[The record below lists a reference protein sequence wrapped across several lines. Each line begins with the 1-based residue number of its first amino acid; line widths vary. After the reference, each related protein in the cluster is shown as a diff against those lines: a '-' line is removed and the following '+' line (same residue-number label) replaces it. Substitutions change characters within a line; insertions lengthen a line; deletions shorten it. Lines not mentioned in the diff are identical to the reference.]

1 MMKRTEANVTEVQT
15 TPQPVKQCTE
25 AVEAQYYE
33 GDLLPEH
40 ASNPL
45 ISALGPYW
53 RIEDI
58 VRAAVYS

>member
-40 ASNPL
+40 ASNP
-45 ISALGPYW
+45 
-53 RIEDI
+53 
-58 VRAAVYS
+58 